1 VILKP
6 VMRRFLAGGVI
17 AAAMAAGACSG
28 DNTATSPT
36 TTTPAATI
44 TPATTVYQIGQT
56 QTLTLTA
63 QTTPTNV
70 VWSSSNPNV
79 ITIDGDGNFTAVGV
93 GAATITA
100 TADANV
106 SATLSLQVVPIYQGT
121 WIGTAKVLACT
132 DLAGFLANGYCAK
145 NLGAVNAVTL
155 SMIQGGAGVSGTITK
170 SEGANLLNGTLQ
182 GPIGAGG
189 DITLT
194 GTLAGLANGSNL
206 QLSVISW
213 NSLADGA
220 NMTGT
225 WSGNITSPQIVG
237 IATLQWSLSLR
248 LQP

>member
-1 VILKP
+1 
-6 VMRRFLAGGVI
+6 MRRLLAVCFI
-17 AAAMAAGACSG
+17 VATVVAGACSN
-28 DNTATSPT
+28 DDTPSSPT
-36 TTTPAATI
+36 TTTPSAAI
-44 TPATTVYQIGQT
+44 SPGTTVYQIGHT

-70 VWSSSNPNV
+70 VWTSSNPNV
-79 ITIDGDGNFTAVGV
+79 VTIDSGGNFEAVGV

-106 SATLSLQVVPIYQGT
+106 SATLSLQIVPIYQGS

-132 DLAGFLANGYCAK
+132 DLAGFLSNGYCAK
-145 NLGAVNAVTL
+145 NLGTVNTITL
-155 SMIQGGAGVSGTITK
+155 SMTQSGAAVSGTITK
-170 SEGANLLNGTLQ
+170 SEGANLLNGSIT

-194 GTLAGLANGSNL
+194 GTLAGLASGSNL

-220 NMTGT
+220 SMTGS
-225 WSGNITSPQIVG
+225 WSGNITSPQILG